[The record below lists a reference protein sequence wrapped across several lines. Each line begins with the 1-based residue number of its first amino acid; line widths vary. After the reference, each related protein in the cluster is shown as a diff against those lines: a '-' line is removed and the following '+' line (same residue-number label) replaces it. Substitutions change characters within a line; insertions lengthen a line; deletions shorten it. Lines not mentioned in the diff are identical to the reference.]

1 MAVRHVILKSQ
12 KSIHAVYAVTPYTE
26 AVNTLSP
33 NLQALHL
40 NVKED
45 FLRYIH
51 SPAVTLPSISTCTS
65 VSYRV
70 LLPQVRCVR
79 LLDMLGNKTEQK
91 RFTPGS
97 QITGTLD

>member
-40 NVKED
+40 NVNG
-45 FLRYIH
+45 H